1 MMAPEQRKKEGLDS
15 HQTKITNLTTNGQGL
30 QQHPSH
36 GKLQQY
42 LLKDFLLL
50 LLNIGLIL

>member
-1 MMAPEQRKKEGLDS
+1 MMAPEQRKKEDLDS

-30 QQHPSH
+30 QHSSH

-42 LLKDFLLL
+42 LLKDFLVLL